1 MKRSTACSG
10 RLRGV
15 WLEPLRRLLPPT
27 LHTCISDVAS
37 GTHLPCRITCQ
48 TVVARPLV
56 AVSTP
61 ILTPTSPFCF
71 LSALMPSHH
80 TTSPAPSFPLSTRF
94 PLRGAR
100 DDPLSAVHDIPANE
114 VHLSPPTSLPSFSSQ
129 SSLVLLPLAKCRVLD
144 AHALHLFSWQ
154 PFSLPGGL
162 LAQPASCN

>member
-1 MKRSTACSG
+1 MGSG
-10 RLRGV
+10 WSPFADSFPPHFTHVYQTLPLAPTCRVVSHVRPW
-15 WLEPLRRLLPPT
+15 WLVPWSPFQHRF
-27 LHTCISDVAS
+27 S
-37 GTHLPCRITCQ
+37 
-48 TVVARPLV
+48 
-56 AVSTP
+56 
-61 ILTPTSPFCF
+61 PTSPFCF

-80 TTSPAPSFPLSTRF
+80 TASHASPFPVSTRF